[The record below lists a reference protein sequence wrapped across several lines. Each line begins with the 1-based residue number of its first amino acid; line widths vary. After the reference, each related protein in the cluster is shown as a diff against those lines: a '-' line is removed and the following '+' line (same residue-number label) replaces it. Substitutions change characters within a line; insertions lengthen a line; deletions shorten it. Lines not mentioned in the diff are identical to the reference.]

1 MPRKIKQLVA
11 DLIKAGFART
21 DGGKGSHRKYKHA
34 KGITIIIC
42 GKDGKDAQNYQ
53 EKQVAEGIEKANRK
67 GE

>member
-21 DGGKGSHRKYKHA
+21 DGGKGSHRKYKHP
-34 KGITIIIC
+34 KGVTIILC
-42 GKDGKDAQNYQ
+42 GQDGKDAQSYQ
-53 EKQVAEGIEKANRK
+53 EKQVAEGIEKATGK